1 MPAPKIAR
9 CTTNWSAVQPG
20 CRAAGSSK
28 KSQPTDFGLFPTIQ
42 RAASS
47 VRPGDSLKY
56 FWVPMCLCDQSV
68 RRSRMSPGQ
77 MDSPEASSFAFAPS
91 RSATSRICI
100 ASVGVRSR
108 TTALPITRSSTT
120 SSMASPSSILCR
132 ALSTCVPVCRLIR
145 SSCVDIQNPG
155 SDFVLT
161 FICTP
166 RSVEGGP
173 LKPWGTAGLR
183 STIFATKRRSL
194 LRVERHVELALA
206 ALKQWYRRAEA
217 ELLEVFGLAVRL
229 VGILVH
235 VLLVEVEQVGV
246 LRVAVGLVEQIS
258 RLLPGERRELPYALL
273 DLVRFALFGRPLRN
287 NNECHT

>member
-1 MPAPKIAR
+1 
-9 CTTNWSAVQPG
+9 
-20 CRAAGSSK
+20 
-28 KSQPTDFGLFPTIQ
+28 
-42 RAASS
+42 
-47 VRPGDSLKY
+47 
-56 FWVPMCLCDQSV
+56 
-68 RRSRMSPGQ
+68 
-77 MDSPEASSFAFAPS
+77 MDSPEASSFPFAPS

-108 TTALPITRSSTT
+108 TTALPITRSSPT
-120 SSMASPSSILCR
+120 SSMASPSSMLCS

-183 STIFATKRRSL
+183 STIFATKGCPLFL
-194 LRVERHVELALA
+194 LRVERHVELTLA
-206 ALKQWYRRAEA
+206 ALEERYRRAEP

-229 VGILVH
+229 VGVLVY
-235 VLLVEVEQVGV
+235 VLLIKVEQVGV
-246 LRVAVGLVEQIS
+246 LRVAVGLVEEVP
-258 RLLPGERRELPYALL
+258 RLL
-273 DLVRFALFGRPLRN
+273 
-287 NNECHT
+287 

>member
-1 MPAPKIAR
+1 MPAPRIAR

-20 CRAAGSSK
+20 CRATGSSK
-28 KSQPTDFGLFPTIQ
+28 KSQPTDFGPLPAIQ

-56 FWVPMCLCDQSV
+56 FGVPMCRCAQSV
-68 RRSRMSPGQ
+68 LRSRMSPGR
-77 MDSPEASSFAFAPS
+77 MDSPEASSFPLASS

-108 TTALPITRSSTT
+108 TTASPITRSSAT
-120 SSMASPSSILCR
+120 SSTASPSSILCS

-145 SSCVDIQNPG
+145 SICVDIQNPG
-155 SDFVLT
+155 VDFVLT

-183 STIFATKRRSL
+183 STIFTMKRRPL

-206 ALKQWYRRAEA
+206 ALEERYCGVEP
-217 ELLEVFGLAVRL
+217 ELLEVLGLAVRL
-229 VGILVH
+229 VAVLVH

-246 LRVAVGLVEQIS
+246 LRVAVGLVEEVAW
-258 RLLPGERRELPYALL
+258 LLPR
-273 DLVRFALFGRPLRN
+273 
-287 NNECHT
+287 